1 MIRAPRAAFKIV
13 STAGSTPPL
22 SRSLP
27 FHTPGSAPRNL
38 NYRGPGIKT
47 LDAALLKS
55 ISTREGQRRG
65 TRLEIQNVTNTPMF
79 GDPAGL
85 SFGATNFGQIT
96 GLRNGVGPRNMQFG
110 LKYYF

>member
-1 MIRAPRAAFKIV
+1 MVGRVQDRLNGWFNRAAF
-13 STAGSTPPL
+13 SQPPID
-22 SRSLP
+22 
-27 FHTPGSAPRNL
+27 TPGSAPRNL

-55 ISTREGQRRG
+55 ISTWEGQRIEI
-65 TRLEIQNVTNTPMF
+65 RLEATNVTNTPMF
-79 GDPAGL
+79 GDPGGL

-110 LKYYF
+110 VKYYF